1 MKRVNIN
8 INVTLVEGLLATARD
23 DLFHPK
29 MDYDLKFYGALRVW
43 IFCTREMQNS
53 FK

>member
-23 DLFHPK
+23 DLFHHK
-29 MDYDLKFYGALRVW
+29 MDYDLKFYGALRVL
-43 IFCTREMQNS
+43 IFCTHQMKS
-53 FK
+53 IFK

>member
-23 DLFHPK
+23 DLFHLK
-29 MDYDLKFYGALRVW
+29 MEYDLKFYGVLRVF
-43 IFCTREMQNS
+43 IFCTHQMENL